1 MKKIT
6 PLLMSVLLLLSA
18 CGKAPIAAETG
29 MTPQAAQEQGEAPM
43 IPTKAEAVDESTEA
57 GDNANVA
64 KPAEQVDVPK
74 SADKAVEKQ
83 PASAEVGQ
91 SAMSEPP
98 TPPPARTTAA

>member
-6 PLLMSVLLLLSA
+6 PLLMSILMLLSA
-18 CGKAPIAAETG
+18 CGQVPVAAETG
-29 MTPQAAQEQGEAPM
+29 TIPKTAQEQENTPTA
-43 IPTKAEAVDESTEA
+43 PTKVQAVDKSTES